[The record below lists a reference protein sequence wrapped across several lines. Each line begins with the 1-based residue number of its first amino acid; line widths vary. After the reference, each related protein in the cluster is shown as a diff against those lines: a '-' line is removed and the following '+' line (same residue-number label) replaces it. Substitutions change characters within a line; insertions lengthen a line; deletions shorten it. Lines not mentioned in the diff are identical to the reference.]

1 MFPDPLEGRGNKK
14 LLESKLSEQ
23 KNRSEYRVHGILIDQ
38 LGLTVSTQIS
48 VLKNMYRVPRY
59 WPKCVKFCWF
69 GLVDQFLTLFW

>member
-23 KNRSEYRVHGILIDQ
+23 KNRSEYRVHGILIDR